1 MPVGHPLS
9 SLKIVGSS
17 GHYEA
22 NGPNTSIPHVSG
34 SLEFRTGDHH
44 LLGFEFFGDCDQVG
58 QLGAAESA
66 PGGPHVEHDHLFAD
80 VICQPDALAAEAF
93 PRSGSQKKK
102 VVSKSR
108 GRSMKR
114 PPHSG

>member
-22 NGPNTSIPHVSG
+22 NGPN
-34 SLEFRTGDHH
+34 H